1 MLKSTFFKNGV
12 IKLNYVNATLLGGA
26 PMSLK
31 VLMYLIVTTQLA
43 TFIGYDFVDSMIV
56 KHEFIQEPIQENIPY
71 EYMISINGK
80 EGSVDLELLATYEI
94 VAQVKSIKD
103 YSDDFTSQIS
113 PRDFAL
119 AWGDVNMPSIDNYVH
134 YRQNERWYY
143 FTVSSKAPVSAEY
156 VDYYSANTH
165 IIPANPTIL
174 ETVRSVQTNDRITM
188 KGYLVNAYFKN
199 GYWQSS
205 LTRSDTGDGS
215 CEIMYVTD
223 IVIH

>member
-1 MLKSTFFKNGV
+1 
-12 IKLNYVNATLLGGA
+12 
-26 PMSLK
+26 MSLK

-94 VAQVKSIKD
+94 VAQSKVSRITLMIYLSNFSK
-103 YSDDFTSQIS
+103 
-113 PRDFAL
+113 RFAL

-174 ETVRSVQTNDRITM
+174 ENRKI
-188 KGYLVNAYFKN
+188 
-199 GYWQSS
+199 
-205 LTRSDTGDGS
+205 GS
-215 CEIMYVTD
+215 NK
-223 IVIH
+223 